1 MKNRVFG
8 AKFFQTRAHA
18 YKFSRPYAS
27 FSLNCAIQRM
37 SSWLSGMQPPG
48 NFGFWRKQSL
58 EQVFSSV
65 CVCWKQVASGNAI
78 ARSDEFWR
86 PKPLEQFFSS
96 AFPGK
101 ARGIFPRSYTHR
113 PNSWIGSGRGVS
125 GAYLFL
131 DFSTFGGV
139 FFQIA
144 LTGLNRYL
152 SNLSHKIDFFEVIYE
167 YSIYIRI
174 YHRCP
179 KGVRGKNQQ
188 VHKCRIG

>member
-1 MKNRVFG
+1 
-8 AKFFQTRAHA
+8 
-18 YKFSRPYAS
+18 
-27 FSLNCAIQRM
+27 
-37 SSWLSGMQPPG
+37 MQPPG
-48 NFGFWRKQSL
+48 IFGFWRMQSL
-58 EQVFSSV
+58 DLMSSGESNRWNKSSLA
-65 CVCWKQVASGNAI
+65 CASAGNKSPRGMQSLDLMSSGDQNRWNNSSLAH
-78 ARSDEFWR
+78 S
-86 PKPLEQFFSS
+86 LE
-96 AFPGK
+96 

-113 PNSWIGSGRGVS
+113 PNSWIGSGRGGS

-131 DFSTFGGV
+131 KFRDFSGV

-174 YHRCP
+174 YIRCP